1 MAIRSALVV
10 SGLLL
15 AFSTQNASAQFNFK
29 LPGSQL
35 GSIHQLTK
43 RNTVSPYLNLIN
55 LGGGT
60 PGQAAANFS
69 LPNYQTLV
77 KPQVQNRRLAQLRNR
92 QLNNLQGQVQ
102 TLRTDIQR
110 NQEEG
115 AFSTGHP
122 TRFMTYL
129 HYYPQFGP

>member
-15 AFSTQNASAQFNFK
+15 AFSTQNASAQFNFN

-35 GSIHQLTK
+35 GSIRQLTK